1 MDIKASE
8 IFALIAGFGCIYLYL
23 QSKKRN
29 SEARQAIMEQRNAE
43 ANEIHKQ
50 AQELR
55 DGLVKKKEEYEKAK
69 LKVFA
74 VVDGDKPDS
83 KPDDG
88 ESK

>member
-1 MDIKASE
+1 
-8 IFALIAGFGCIYLYL
+8 
-23 QSKKRN
+23 
-29 SEARQAIMEQRNAE
+29 MEQRNAE